1 MKYWFKADTFKEKS
15 TKGGIT
21 MQTELN
27 ESILKKVFKDA
38 ILEMIEEKRSVFQDI
53 IVEALEDI
61 ALSHAID
68 DGKNSGTSSRQEIF
82 NILEGR

>member
-1 MKYWFKADTFKEKS
+1 
-15 TKGGIT
+15 

-27 ESILKKVFKDA
+27 ENVLKQAFKDA
-38 ILEMIEEKRSVFQDI
+38 LLEIIEEKRSIFQDI

-68 DGKNSGTSSRQEIF
+68 EGKDSGTASRQEIF
-82 NILEGR
+82 NILEGH